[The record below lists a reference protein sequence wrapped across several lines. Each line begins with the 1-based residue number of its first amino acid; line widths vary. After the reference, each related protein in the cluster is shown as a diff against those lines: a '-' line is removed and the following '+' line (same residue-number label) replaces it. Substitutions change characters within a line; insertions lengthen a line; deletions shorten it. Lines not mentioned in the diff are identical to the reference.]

1 MDFLGVEPEDDEKRC
16 TTISFSQQ
24 PVGILGLGTIHF
36 YVFKYD
42 LNAVEP
48 REITQSKTASYDP
61 KPRKGETER
70 LDWIDAE
77 QPRDTKLFRDYE
89 GKPFR
94 VHCEH
99 CLKI

>member
-1 MDFLGVEPEDDEKRC
+1 LPFYADVSLRKCFA
-16 TTISFSQQ
+16 TINLF
-24 PVGILGLGTIHF
+24 
-36 YVFKYD
+36 FKYD

-48 REITQSKTASYDP
+48 REITASKTASYDP
-61 KPRKGETER
+61 KPRNGETER

-89 GKPFR
+89 GKPFK
-94 VHCEH
+94 VHCKH

>member
-1 MDFLGVEPEDDEKRC
+1 MYNNVVF
-16 TTISFSQQ
+16 TTTCRHNLRESYIS
-24 PVGILGLGTIHF
+24 V
-36 YVFKYD
+36 KYD

-61 KPRKGETER
+61 KPRIGETER
-70 LDWIDAE
+70 LDWIDVE

-89 GKPFR
+89 GKPFK